1 MKIVKH
7 DIDEPFPKMKE
18 KAYTYTPTEKQMANL
33 KRATELRSKKAE
45 VRRKEK
51 AEIKATVEK
60 MMDLKKKGVFPNAD
74 VKPAMLA
81 SEINS
86 SVQQIDLTILD
97 SLKKEI
103 AEVRREKSDLEDLI
117 AEIKDQIIENKKD
130 MQDGQAKKIKYPQQ
144 AGNHTFVAGYKWA

>member
-1 MKIVKH
+1 MKIVRH

-18 KAYTYTPTEKQMANL
+18 RAYTYTPTEKQMANL
-33 KRATELRSKKAE
+33 KRASEQRSIKAE
-45 VRRKEK
+45 ARRKEK

-60 MMDLKKKGVFPNAD
+60 MLDLKQKGILPNGE
-74 VKPAMLA
+74 VKPAIV
-81 SEINS
+81 SNEVNS
-86 SVQQIDLTILD
+86 SVQQIDLTVLD

-103 AEVRREKSDLEDLI
+103 AEVRREKSALEDLV

-130 MQDGQAKKIKYPQQ
+130 MKTGQAQKIRYPQQ